1 MSIYGGAPI
10 EGKSVTFTKNHAIA
24 ISQNILSH
32 TNGIVSSSDVN
43 RGEGCA
49 VDRKKEGLK

>member
-1 MSIYGGAPI
+1 MLQSLQT
-10 EGKSVTFTKNHAIA
+10 VTFTKNHAIA